1 MYIDSLHKKFWG
13 AIVVMIV
20 W

>member
-1 MYIDSLHKKFWG
+1 MG

-20 W
+20 YGS